1 MRNTDLILAL
11 VGTGLQA
18 VLCLLL
24 LIRRTY
30 REFPIFFSYTAFS
43 VIVTVVL
50 WAARKNGTA
59 YGSAYFDIYWGAEAL
74 SVILIFLALSEAIR
88 SVFRNFLGMK
98 WFRWLFPAIGI
109 VMIGVAILRIILV
122 PRPAF
127 SLFATTIF
135 GLEIAVGF
143 LRFGIFIVFIILMR
157 LFHLRWGQRAAG
169 IIFGYGVS
177 AAGALVAFLLRSE
190 FGTKFSPLAGI
201 TPPIAYIIGVAIWL
215 ATFLKAE
222 PERPEAAWAAT
233 LTPEQMITE
242 LRRHTK
248 TVKGILTR

>member
-1 MRNTDLILAL
+1 MGNADLILAL
-11 VGTGLQA
+11 VGTGLA
-18 VLCLLL
+18 AALCLLL
-24 LIRRTY
+24 LARRAY

-59 YGSAYFDIYWGAEAL
+59 YFEIYWVSEPLGVVLA
-74 SVILIFLALSEAIR
+74 FLALNEAIR
-88 SVFRNFLGMK
+88 SVFRNFLGMR
-98 WFRWLFPAIGI
+98 WFRWLFPAIGM
-109 VMIGVAILRIILV
+109 VMLGVAILRIILI

-127 SLFATTIF
+127 SLFTTTIL
-135 GLEIAVGF
+135 GLGIAVGF
-143 LRFGIFIVFIILMR
+143 LRFGIFILFIILMR
-157 LFHLRWGQRAAG
+157 LFHLRWGQRAVG
-169 IIFGYGVS
+169 IIFGYGIS

-222 PERPEAAWAAT
+222 SGRPEAAWAAT

>member
-1 MRNTDLILAL
+1 VKNNELVLTV
-11 VGTGLQA
+11 VGTGLAA

-24 LIRRTY
+24 IARRYY
-30 REFPIFFSYTAFS
+30 REFPIFFAS
-43 VIVTVVL
+43 VSLTVVATIVL
-50 WAARKNGTA
+50 LGVSNNTNHYALVFWPSDALGLFLAFFALN
-59 YGSAYFDIYWGAEAL
+59 EAL
-74 SVILIFLALSEAIR
+74 R
-88 SVFRNFLGMK
+88 SVFRNFLGMR
-98 WFRWLFPAIGI
+98 WFRWLFPGIGI
-109 VMIGVAILRIILV
+109 AMLCVAALRILLH

-127 SLFATTIF
+127 SLFTTTVI

-143 LRFGIFIVFIILMR
+143 LQFGIFSLFVVLMR
-157 LFHLRWGQRAAG
+157 LFHLRWGQHAAG
-169 IIFGYGVS
+169 IVFGYGVS

-190 FGTKFSPLAGI
+190 FGTKFDPVIRI

-242 LRRHTK
+242 LKRHTK
-248 TVKGILTR
+248 TVKGILGR

>member
-1 MRNTDLILAL
+1 
-11 VGTGLQA
+11 
-18 VLCLLL
+18 
-24 LIRRTY
+24 
-30 REFPIFFSYTAFS
+30 FFSYTALS
-43 VIVTVVL
+43 VIVTVAL
-50 WAARKNGTA
+50 WAARKNVPT
-59 YGSAYFDIYWGAEAL
+59 YFGIYWVNEAL
-74 SVILIFLALSEAIR
+74 GVVLAFLALNEAIR
-88 SVFRNFLGMK
+88 SVFRNFLGMR
-98 WFRWLFPAIGI
+98 WFRWLFPVIG
-109 VMIGVAILRIILV
+109 MSMLGVAVLRIILI

-127 SLFATTIF
+127 SLFTTTIL

-143 LRFGIFIVFIILMR
+143 LQFGIFIVFIILIR

-169 IIFGYGVS
+169 IVFGFGVS
-177 AAGALVAFLLRSE
+177 AAGSLVAFLLRSE

-215 ATFLKAE
+215 AAFIKAE
-222 PERPEAAWAAT
+222 PERPELAWAVA

>member
-1 MRNTDLILAL
+1 MGNADLILAL

-30 REFPIFFSYTAFS
+30 REFPIFFSYTAL
-43 VIVTVVL
+43 IVAGTVAL
-50 WAARKNGTA
+50 WAVRSNAKV
-59 YGSAYFDIYWGAEAL
+59 YFEIFWGNEVL
-74 SVILIFLALSEAIR
+74 GVILAFLALQEAIR
-88 SVFRNFLGMK
+88 SVFRNFLGMR

-109 VMIGVAILRIILV
+109 VMLGVAILRIILI

-127 SLFATTIF
+127 SLFTTTIL

-143 LRFGIFIVFIILMR
+143 LQFGIFIVFIFLVR

-169 IIFGYGVS
+169 IVFGFGVS
-177 AAGALVAFLLRSE
+177 AAGSLVAFLLRSE

-215 ATFLKAE
+215 ATFIKAE
-222 PERPEAAWAAT
+222 PERPELAWAT
-233 LTPEQMITE
+233 KLTPDQMITE